1 MIQPL
6 LKIPSSTFMSWE
18 ASFHHRDF
26 QGTFEIQTI
35 IQTLFFIA
43 VTKYQP
49 KELHE
54 GRVCF
59 VSWFEVIMHPGW
71 EARAVGVGGNR
82 SLCVHSQREV
92 GVGGSRSQC
101 VHSQKE
107 ECWLSFSSLF
117 SPLYSALD
125 PSLYNCAA
133 SHPER
138 VSPSQLNLLETHSR
152 IHPVV

>member
-1 MIQPL
+1 
-6 LKIPSSTFMSWE
+6 MSWE

-35 IQTLFFIA
+35 IQTLFSIA

-49 KELHE
+49 KALHE

-59 VSWFEVIMHPGW
+59 VSQFEVIMHPVW
-71 EARAVGVGGNR
+71 EVRA
-82 SLCVHSQREV
+82 V

-107 ECWLSFSSLF
+107 ECWLSFSSLILLCIQLWTPACVTVLPHIQRQ
-117 SPLYSALD
+117 SPLFS
-125 PSLYNCAA
+125 
-133 SHPER
+133 
-138 VSPSQLNLLETHSR
+138 
-152 IHPVV
+152 